1 MATGAGQLAGGSSVS
16 GDSETA
22 GPGVV
27 ETSAPPPV
35 VETHQV
41 PPVVETSTSARVVET
56 RASGCSGDASRWR
69 RLPQVL
75 KDLDQWAVAGAS
87 KAPMGLDD
95 KGRLRNVSVTRP
107 SEWMPFETACRI
119 AAANEHLVTT
129 CVKDG
134 VTVTKTGLDIG
145 FIISESDPVS
155 CIDLDVKDASTHPD
169 KPELWTTP
177 DDFQLYTNIVHHFD
191 SYTER
196 SRSGKGLHIWIEGKI
211 GRGFK
216 RGGIEVYS
224 QERFI
229 ISTGDVWVSKPVAAR
244 EMMLKNMVSQMR
256 PTAAVTTLVE
266 YPADADDWY
275 VYGVAATAANSEKF
289 LALWRGDWS
298 GQGYPSQSE
307 ADLSLMSMLAFY
319 SPSNEQCRRMFR
331 DSGLGKR
338 EKTTKSD
345 YHVNRLLSMVRTRQE
360 REANVEFSAI
370 MKASENAQKGA
381 AAEIARLQGG
391 ASAQPMLQTPF
402 GVQAPRVV
410 TPLMVPGQG
419 EPVEPT
425 PQADAELAQI
435 APVSG
440 AAQMAGE
447 TGLQWP
453 PGFLGALARFMYSAA
468 FLPIKEVSIVAA
480 LGLMAGVTGKAWHI
494 PKSGLNLYIILV
506 ARSAIGKEG
515 MHDGVSTMVNAC
527 LQRYGPF
534 TNFVDFTEYASG
546 PALIKA
552 CLGNPSFVNVSG
564 EWGRRLKRIAMEDGR
579 DGPLASLRTQMTNLY
594 QKSGPNSIAGGMG
607 YSNQENNV
615 ASISGVAY
623 SMIGETTP
631 GTFYESLT
639 EGMMEDGF
647 LSRFLIVGYD
657 GGRPK
662 QNQEIIERPDDAL
675 RDHVVNIAAQAHRLI
690 TANDSQLITR
700 TEEAAAIIKAFSDET
715 DSHLEHLEDE
725 GRRQMWNR
733 ATLKALRIAGILAV
747 CDHYTV
753 PIIRAEHINWAIDMV
768 RRDIAMMRKRMSSG
782 DVGDGDLSRQKKL
795 MSIIRDYRDRRGEM
809 PASYKITPAMRANAI
824 VGRHYLQARIGQ
836 AASFYKHKFGI
847 SKALEETLT
856 QCIANGW
863 LMEVKSDKLIEGYNY
878 HGKAYR
884 ILEVPDYRDEGD

>member
-1 MATGAGQLAGGSSVS
+1 
-16 GDSETA
+16 
-22 GPGVV
+22 V
-27 ETSAPPPV
+27 ETSAG
-35 VETHQV
+35 
-41 PPVVETSTSARVVET
+41 
-56 RASGCSGDASRWR
+56 ASSGDPKKWR

-75 KDLDQWAVAGAS
+75 KDLDQWAVSGAS
-87 KAPMGLDD
+87 KAPMSLDD

-107 SEWMPFETACRI
+107 SEWMSFDRACELAESSR
-119 AAANEHLVTT
+119 HLVTT
-129 CVKDG
+129 HVTSEG
-134 VTVTKTGLDIG
+134 ITVTKTGLDIG

-155 CIDLDVKDASTHPD
+155 CIDLDVKDASTHPG
-169 KPELWTTP
+169 KPAVWTTP

-196 SRSGKGLHIWIEGKI
+196 SRSGKGLHIWIQGKI

-229 ISTGDVWVSKPVAAR
+229 ICTGDVWVSKPVAAR

-256 PTAAVTTLVE
+256 PAASTTTLVE

-275 VYGVAATAANSEKF
+275 VYGVAATAANADKF
-289 LALWRGDWS
+289 LSLWKGDWS

-345 YHVNRLLSMVRTRQE
+345 YHVNRLLGIIRTRQE
-360 REANVEFSAI
+360 REANVEFTLV
-370 MKASENAQKGA
+370 MKAAEDAQRGA

-391 ASAQPMLQTPF
+391 ASAQPMIQTPF

-410 TPLMVPGQG
+410 IPLLVAGQG
-419 EPVEPT
+419 DPEEPT
-425 PQADAELAQI
+425 PQADAQLAQI
-435 APVSG
+435 APVS
-440 AAQMAGE
+440 ASAQTAGE

-453 PGFLGALARFMYSAA
+453 PGFLGSIAKFMYSSAY
-468 FLPIKEVSIVAA
+468 LPIKEVSIVAA

-494 PKSGLNLYIILV
+494 PRSGLNLYIILV

-515 MHDGVSTMVNAC
+515 MHDGISTMVNAC

-564 EWGRRLKRIAMEDGR
+564 EWGRRLKRIAQEDGR
-579 DGPLASLRTQMTNLY
+579 DGPLQTLRTQMTNLY
-594 QKSGPNSIAGGMG
+594 QKSGPTSMAGGMG
-607 YSNQENNV
+607 YSNQDNNV
-615 ASISGVAY
+615 ASIQGVAY

-662 QNQEIIERPDDAL
+662 RNEEMIQIPDDAL
-675 RDHVVNIAAQAHRLI
+675 RDHVVNIAAQAHRLM
-690 TANDSQLITR
+690 TANDSQLIGR
-700 TEEAAAIIKAFSDET
+700 TEEASAIIRAFDDEA
-715 DSHLEHLEDE
+715 DAHLAHLNDE
-725 GRRQMWNR
+725 SRRQMWNR
-733 ATLKALRIAGILAV
+733 ATLKALRIAGIMAV

-782 DVGDGDLSRQKKL
+782 DVGDGDLARQKKL
-795 MSIIRDYRDRRGEM
+795 MSLIRDYRDRKGDM
-809 PASYKITPAMRANAI
+809 PPAYKITPAMRANAI
-824 VGRHYLQARIGQ
+824 VGRHYLQHRIGQ
-836 AASFYKHKFGI
+836 VASFYKHKLGV
-847 SKALEETLT
+847 SKALDDTLA

-863 LMEVKSDKLIEGYNY
+863 LMEVKGDKLLEAFGYT
-878 HGKAYR
+878 GRGYR
-884 ILEVPDYRDEGD
+884 ILETPDYRDEGDS